1 MVISNWS
8 IPLPVEQHVNH
19 RVVIYFF
26 CDGEW
31 VPIKYCRLS
40 KAIEISQRTKQELDN
55 ETLLFPVDLNPNFFN
70 NELF

>member
-8 IPLPVEQHVNH
+8 LPLPLEQYLNH

-26 CDGEW
+26 SDGQW
-31 VPIKYCRLS
+31 IPIKYCRLA
-40 KAIEISQRTKQELDN
+40 KAIEVSQQAQQESAS

-70 NELF
+70 QQLF